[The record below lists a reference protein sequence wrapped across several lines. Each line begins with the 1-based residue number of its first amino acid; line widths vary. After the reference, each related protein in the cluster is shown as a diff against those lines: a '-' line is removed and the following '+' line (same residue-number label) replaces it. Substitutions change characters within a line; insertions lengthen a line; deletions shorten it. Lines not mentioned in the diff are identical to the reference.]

1 MNGEEATIMGTSR
14 HASSGRPQ
22 ARKQLRMDGQEQGW
36 RGRDEDTWDD
46 AAREQT
52 SVRRRP
58 HRLMFPPQR
67 ARPRDAYDEPY
78 ESFEPDEPYDE
89 YDIPFDGEYNARD
102 EDGGRFGVVEV
113 EDEYDTGPRR
123 VRREMTGP
131 QTAVYSN
138 PRLSRSPR
146 RASASEPLGT
156 VGRRRENS
164 SARPLASELSPEQS
178 RVLAQIERASEARIP
193 VPVAVPAVASAHP
206 APRTRLH
213 RPHLDTRA
221 LARSAKSPW
230 SLTRTLLALIA
241 VTAAIWT
248 SLAAA
253 GEPSQPLM
261 SWQPGSGTHDAR
273 AITRLVQPETQGT
286 RPDLYD
292 STDQFN
298 AWWDAACS
306 AAVMS
311 EVLTAW
317 GKQGATIGRM
327 IDVMQPD
334 ISLYGGL
341 LTPHGFQRGAQAF
354 GYRADISWNLTYKQ
368 LLYITNNLGLP
379 VIVNVR
385 ISYGYYHFF
394 AGGHFLVMTG
404 GDDQGLTIV
413 DSSEY
418 YIHYLPLDTFAS
430 MFTGMTAIV
439 VPQDYTY
446 HVP

>member
-1 MNGEEATIMGTSR
+1 VATSR
-14 HASSGRPQ
+14 HASSGRSQ
-22 ARKQLRMDGQEQGW
+22 RRNWQRMDERRQEW
-36 RGRDEDTWDD
+36 LDEDEWDD
-46 AAREQT
+46 AGREET
-52 SVRRRP
+52 PLRRP
-58 HRLMFPPQR
+58 PQRVALPPQR
-67 ARPRDAYDEPY
+67 ASRRDAYDQRY
-78 ESFEPDEPYDE
+78 GSREPDEPYDAHDAHDAYGDTCNDE
-89 YDIPFDGEYNARD
+89 YSARD
-102 EDGGRFGVVEV
+102 EDGGDFGFVEDR
-113 EDEYDTGPRR
+113 DEYDIGRR
-123 VRREMTGP
+123 RARKGMMGP
-131 QTAVYSN
+131 QTAAYSN
-138 PRLSRSPR
+138 PRLPR
-146 RASASEPLGT
+146 RERVSGPLEP

-178 RVLAQIERASEARIP
+178 RALAQIERASEAR
-193 VPVAVPAVASAHP
+193 VLVPAAA
-206 APRTRLH
+206 APRPASLARLH

-221 LARSAKSPW
+221 LARSAANSAKSPW

-241 VTAAIWT
+241 ITAAVWT

-261 SWQPGSGTHDAR
+261 SFQPGAGTHDAR
-273 AITRLVQPETQGT
+273 AITRLMQPETQGM

-306 AAVMS
+306 AAVIS

-317 GKQGATIGRM
+317 GKQGASIGRM

-334 ISLYGGL
+334 ISLNGGL
-341 LTPHGFQRGAQAF
+341 LTPYGFQRGAQAF
-354 GYRADISWNLTYKQ
+354 GYRADISWKLTYKQ
-368 LLYITNNLGLP
+368 LLYITNVLGLP

-430 MFTGMTAIV
+430 MFTGMTAVV

-446 HVP
+446 NVP